1 KAWNVANYPVISLWQ
16 DWDTVLEVKD
26 GIYNS
31 PSCPFV
37 YGGSNCV
44 VTPAQWNSIVTLNRW
59 HLVRMTLYP
68 DKSVKCF
75 IDGSLVS
82 ALPASSSSINPGRTS
97 NWILRIGS
105 FDGDIDEVRVSR
117 ATRD

>member
-44 VTPAQWNSIVTLNRW
+44 VSPEHWSSLVSLNRW
-59 HLVRMTLYP
+59 HRIRMTLYA
-68 DKSVKCF
+68 DSTVKCF
-75 IDGSLVS
+75 IDGVLAGSG
-82 ALPASSSSINPGRTS
+82 PAPAFNPGRTS
-97 NWILRIGS
+97 DWVLRLGS
-105 FDGDIDEVRVSR
+105 FEGDIDEARISR